1 MRVPLAWLRD
11 YVDLPA
17 DAQAVAD
24 LLASIGFPVD
34 GIRERPAISGVVIG
48 RIAALAKHPGADRL
62 QVGEIE
68 TGGGTRLTIATAATN
83 VAAGQTIA
91 VATIG
96 AQLPHVKIERRKMRG
111 IESEGMMIS
120 AEELGLPSEW
130 FEDGIMQFESDLALG
145 ADVVERFRLADAV
158 LDVDVT
164 NNRADAMS
172 MVGLARELAAVQKT
186 ALRLPDLANPGD
198 RDDGAE
204 TPIVSIESA
213 SCVRFVAQRFTG
225 VRVGPSPAWMRIRL
239 ALAGQRPIDNVVD
252 ISNYVMLET
261 GQPLHFYDDARI
273 PNHHLI
279 VRDAKRGEKLV
290 TLDGVERELDPSAL
304 VVADEREAQAL
315 AGIKGGGA
323 SQVSASTSAVLL
335 ESANF
340 DGARIRRTSAALGI
354 RTDAS
359 TRHEKTL
366 PLILSDYG
374 AARAARLLV
383 QSGATPFAP
392 HAFGAPVAA
401 MPAISFKT
409 SEVKRLLGFDLA
421 AGEIRGHMEALGFGV
436 VQESAERLLLAPP
449 PWRRDVTL
457 GADVVEELARMA
469 GYERIKSEIP
479 QVFSHDIESRGYRL
493 ERTIARTLSALGYR
507 EIISCALHG
516 ARVFENLKRAGFTP
530 SSPAVEVRNPL
541 SEDQRYLRYALGPGL
556 LEHFARSGEPARVF
570 EIGHVFS
577 DGDHPSEISTL
588 AFGYSVAPVEEPPWR
603 DTAFLR
609 IMGDSEALVYALTG
623 QRDYEV
629 TPDVRNGLHPGK
641 TAVLLVD
648 GREIA
653 NVGQVDPRMTDAFGV
668 AMPVYVCSISLDNIP
683 DYRTPQ
689 YAPPSKYPS
698 SYRDLALVCELGVRA
713 NQIERSIARVLGPL
727 CVRVRVFDEYRGPGV
742 GEGRKS
748 ITVRVTLQ
756 RADATI
762 TDAEADTAVAKVLS
776 ALGDELGATVRK

>member
-1 MRVPLAWLRD
+1 MRVPLAWLRE

-48 RIAALAKHPGADRL
+48 RIAALAKHPDADRL

-96 AQLPHVKIERRKMRG
+96 AQLPHLKIERRKMRG

-120 AEELGLPSEW
+120 AEELDLPGEW
-130 FEDGIMQFESDLALG
+130 FEDGIMQFESDLAPG
-145 ADVVERFRLADAV
+145 TDVVERFRLADAV

-172 MVGLARELAAVQKT
+172 MIGLARELAAVQKT

-198 RDDGAE
+198 RDDGADA
-204 TPIVSIESA
+204 PIVSIESTG
-213 SCVRFVAQRFTG
+213 CVRFVAQRFTG
-225 VRVGPSPAWMRIRL
+225 VRVGRSPAWMRIRL

-279 VRDAKRGEKLV
+279 VRDAKRDEKLV

-304 VVADEREAQAL
+304 VVTDEREAQAI

-323 SQVSASTSAVLL
+323 SQVSAATTAVLL

-340 DGARIRRTSAALGI
+340 EGARIRRTSAALGI

-383 QSGATPFAP
+383 EAGATPFAP
-392 HAFGAPVAA
+392 HAVGAPVTA
-401 MPAISFKT
+401 MPPISFKT

-421 AGEIRGHMEALGFGV
+421 AGEIRGHLEALGFGV

-449 PWRRDVTL
+449 LWRRDVTL

-469 GYERIKSEIP
+469 GYERIESEIP
-479 QVFSHDIESRGYRL
+479 QVFPHAIESRGYRL

-507 EIISCALHG
+507 EIISYALHG
-516 ARVFENLKRAGFTP
+516 ARVFENLKRAGFAP
-530 SSPAVEVRNPL
+530 SSP
-541 SEDQRYLRYALGPGL
+541 
-556 LEHFARSGEPARVF
+556 
-570 EIGHVFS
+570 
-577 DGDHPSEISTL
+577 
-588 AFGYSVAPVEEPPWR
+588 PVE
-603 DTAFLR
+603 
-609 IMGDSEALVYALTG
+609 
-623 QRDYEV
+623 
-629 TPDVRNGLHPGK
+629 
-641 TAVLLVD
+641 
-648 GREIA
+648 
-653 NVGQVDPRMTDAFGV
+653 
-668 AMPVYVCSISLDNIP
+668 
-683 DYRTPQ
+683 
-689 YAPPSKYPS
+689 
-698 SYRDLALVCELGVRA
+698 
-713 NQIERSIARVLGPL
+713 
-727 CVRVRVFDEYRGPGV
+727 
-742 GEGRKS
+742 
-748 ITVRVTLQ
+748 
-756 RADATI
+756 
-762 TDAEADTAVAKVLS
+762 
-776 ALGDELGATVRK
+776 